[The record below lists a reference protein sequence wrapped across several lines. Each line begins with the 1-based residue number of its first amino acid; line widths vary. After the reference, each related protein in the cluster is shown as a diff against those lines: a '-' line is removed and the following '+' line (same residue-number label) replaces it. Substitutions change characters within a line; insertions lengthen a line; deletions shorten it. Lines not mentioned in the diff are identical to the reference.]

1 MVELIKKRESYMT
14 NTIFSTSI
22 NFVNLDED
30 GILVCD
36 NAIVSLGNIRGTTR
50 AESEAAAISTFEVL
64 GLSADQLMSIE
75 TTELEV

>member
-1 MVELIKKRESYMT
+1 MT
-14 NTIFSTSI
+14 NTTFSTSI

-64 GLSADQLMSIE
+64 GLSADQLVSIE
-75 TTELEV
+75 TTKIKNST

>member
-1 MVELIKKRESYMT
+1 MT
-14 NTIFSTSI
+14 NTTFSTSI

-50 AESEAAAISTFEVL
+50 AESEAGAGA
-64 GLSADQLMSIE
+64 
-75 TTELEV
+75 